1 MSTDRGKYM
10 DAITTLDHLFQSSR
24 QLSENEWHEVGSM
37 LVKLGETAQNR
48 SRPAPPQPRIS
59 STSVGICS
67 TNCTMF
73 AIHCDTTKSGRC
85 LSGEGHPTRAGVPCF
100 PWVEHFV
107 NEHGAAQDKE
117 QRP

>member
-10 DAITTLDHLFQSSR
+10 DAITALERLVTNSR
-24 QLSENEWHEVGSM
+24 QLSESEWHEVGTL
-37 LVKLGETAQNR
+37 LVKLGETALDR
-48 SRPAPPQPRIS
+48 SRPATPQPRIGN
-59 STSVGICS
+59 TGVGICS

-73 AIHCDTTKSGRC
+73 ALHCDTTKSGRC

-107 NEHGAAQDKE
+107 NEHPGKE

>member
-1 MSTDRGKYM
+1 MTDRGKYM
-10 DAITTLDHLFQSSR
+10 DAITTLDHLFQGSR
-24 QLSENEWHEVGSM
+24 QLSENEWHDVGSM

-48 SRPAPPQPRIS
+48 SSPAPPQPRIS
-59 STSVGICS
+59 DTGVGICS
-67 TNCTMF
+67 QNCTLF
-73 AIHCDTTKSGRC
+73 SLYHDPSTLSARC

-107 NEHGAAQDKE
+107 NEHSDKK